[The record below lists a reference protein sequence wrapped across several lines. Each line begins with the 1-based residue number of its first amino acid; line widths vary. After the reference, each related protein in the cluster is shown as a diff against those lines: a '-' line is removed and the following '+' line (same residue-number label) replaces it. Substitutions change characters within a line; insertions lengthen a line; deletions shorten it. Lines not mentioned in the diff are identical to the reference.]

1 MAYIPGCEDCVRCPN
16 CGGKG
21 QFPSHR
27 VPCPEPIHAHSS
39 PLREIRIPPYFPRCG
54 GSGQVVVNVTCST
67 CNGRKGQACD
77 WHRREYPEPEA
88 VPQAPEPIIRK
99 HESAGSMDDRQAAID
114 SGSSSPLWLIIAGV
128 VILIIGLNAL
138 VFGPLGLVLLIVGGL
153 LALAGCVV
161 IALRKWTRS

>member
-1 MAYIPGCEDCVRCPN
+1 
-16 CGGKG
+16 
-21 QFPSHR
+21 
-27 VPCPEPIHAHSS
+27 
-39 PLREIRIPPYFPRCG
+39 
-54 GSGQVVVNVTCST
+54 
-67 CNGRKGQACD
+67 
-77 WHRREYPEPEA
+77 
-88 VPQAPEPIIRK
+88 
-99 HESAGSMDDRQAAID
+99 MDDRQAAID